1 MSIEVLVYVCSRS
14 AGLMCVTYVR
24 FCVLYTGH
32 MWVLLINRSVSV
44 SVCVPKGGVR
54 TKMRKDWGDGVCGYV
69 CAGSCR
75 NI

>member
-54 TKMRKDWGDGVCGYV
+54 TKKKRKDWGDGVCGYV
-69 CAGSCR
+69 CGR